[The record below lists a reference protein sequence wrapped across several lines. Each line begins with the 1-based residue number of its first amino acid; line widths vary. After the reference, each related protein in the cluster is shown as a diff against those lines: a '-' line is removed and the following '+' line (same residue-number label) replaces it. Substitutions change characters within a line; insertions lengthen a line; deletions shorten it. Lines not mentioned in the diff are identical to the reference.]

1 LKTATETILGRIH
14 SKTSASWSLACADTA
29 NLQPRS
35 LMAAT
40 DSYSVHYKLKYKVI
54 AAIYMFFIT
63 SAAKVQFNS

>member
-1 LKTATETILGRIH
+1 
-14 SKTSASWSLACADTA
+14 
-29 NLQPRS
+29 
-35 LMAAT
+35 MAAT